1 LESSQTYY
9 SLFTIHY
16 SLARGGH
23 MRTTKLSNGSGVA
36 FIFLI
41 FALLIHEVHARG
53 PSTPEE
59 RAKVIELTRMLERD
73 PLNEDADA
81 TREWLR
87 EWTREIPEIRFHVC
101 SELLSDG
108 LDENY
113 PYFREINLQTIL
125 SGAVFTLE
133 RQDRM
138 KDDVGAYIAGVE
150 GSLRMYEVLA
160 SSRSEARLAF
170 LDGLVAMRDRG
181 ELGDHIA
188 ARAAEKCP
196 SSNFMGIASLIGT
209 AIGLALA
216 SLTAWLFGK
225 RGRELSDPDAASA
238 KTRNTRFTSVARW
251 IVFAC
256 AAYYVIVIVTLHYL
270 EPGYDPR
277 YRFMS
282 EYAFS
287 GHGWLMTTT
296 FFVLALAL
304 FTVAVIVRN
313 FYPSPRS
320 ARLGFGLLVV
330 GAAGI
335 CVAGIFRGYP
345 LHDVGGAIGLPS
357 IIMAALVLAW
367 SFRQTRGWR
376 SLFPVSLLIALGM
389 LIALVSM
396 IVDVGMPGVQQRIL
410 LSLML
415 MWLSIVA
422 HRFARI
428 TAQIAKGDLIDT
440 PSALD

>member
-1 LESSQTYY
+1 
-9 SLFTIHY
+9 
-16 SLARGGH
+16 
-23 MRTTKLSNGSGVA
+23 MKLSGGMFA
-36 FIFLI
+36 IFL
-41 FALLIHEVHARG
+41 LLISALAVDARG

-59 RAKVIELTRMLERD
+59 RVKVVELTRMLERD
-73 PLNEDADA
+73 PLNANA
-81 TREWLR
+81 NAAREWLR
-87 EWTREIPEIRFHVC
+87 EWIAEVPETKFYVC
-101 SELLSDG
+101 NQLLSDG
-108 LDENY
+108 LDANY
-113 PYFREINLQTIL
+113 PYAGEINLQTIF

-133 RQDRM
+133 NQDKR

-160 SSRSEARLAF
+160 RSRPEAGSGF
-170 LDGLVAMRDRG
+170 LDGLIAMRDRG
-181 ELGDHIA
+181 ELGAHIA

-196 SSNFMGIASLIGT
+196 SLNFMGIASLIGA

-216 SLTAWLFGK
+216 SLTAWIFGK
-225 RGRELSDPDAASA
+225 RGRVVFDPDAASGEP
-238 KTRNTRFTSVARW
+238 RNTRFTSVARW

-256 AAYYVIVIVTLHYL
+256 AAYYIIVIVTLHYL
-270 EPGYDPR
+270 EPEYDPR

-304 FTVAVIVRN
+304 FTVAVTVRN
-313 FYPSPRS
+313 FYPPPRS

-357 IIMAALVLAW
+357 IIMAALALSW

-376 SLFPVSLLIALGM
+376 SRFPVSLLIALGM

-396 IVDVGMPGVQQRIL
+396 IFDVGMPGVQQRIL
-410 LSLML
+410 LFLML

-428 TAQIAKGDLIDT
+428 PAEMAKGDPMDT
-440 PSALD
+440 PSPLK